1 MYWPCHGDQDE
12 FLRNGTIKYILF
24 PRNGTIKYFF
34 NPFNVISPGIIII
47 WYQLWYFTS
56 THLQV
61 CGCIW
66 GLHTEPVCWGPSW
79 RGLWT
84 WLVGSS
90 TCHCWTPQTDRCWS
104 HQSSIQEDLQRHREQ
119 KIFLNGAIVM
129 VVQLT
134 TLCYLKRE
142 TEMITWTQ
150 ELPSM
155 VLGSESRVLVLHLN
169 PSPVPSIQMYI
180 AWTWSPWGR
189 SMYCCFTV
197 LLSVELAEVAMV
209 VLYQT

>member
-12 FLRNGTIKYILF
+12 FLRNGTKYIPF

-104 HQSSIQEDLQRHREQ
+104 HQSSIQEDLQRHRA
-119 KIFLNGAIVM
+119 KNIFKWCNSDGGSINNFMLFKKRDRDDNLNTG
-129 VVQLT
+129 T
-134 TLCYLKRE
+134 TFNG
-142 TEMITWTQ
+142 
-150 ELPSM
+150 
-155 VLGSESRVLVLHLN
+155 LGFW
-169 PSPVPSIQMYI
+169 I
-180 AWTWSPWGR
+180 
-189 SMYCCFTV
+189 
-197 LLSVELAEVAMV
+197 
-209 VLYQT
+209 